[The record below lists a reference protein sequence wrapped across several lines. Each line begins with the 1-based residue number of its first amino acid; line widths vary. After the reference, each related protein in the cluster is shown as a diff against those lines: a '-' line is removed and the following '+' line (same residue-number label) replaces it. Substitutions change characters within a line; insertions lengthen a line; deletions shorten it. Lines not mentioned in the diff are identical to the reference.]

1 MTEEFRQRSDLLGTQ
16 VITRTTGKRLGVVSQ
31 LWVDVDHKEVVALS
45 IRPNLFYGTPQPMM
59 LSSIRQIGDVI
70 LVDDEDVIEDI
81 DLEAYSNLIGCEV
94 ITETGELLGK
104 VRGFR
109 FDIDT
114 GKLDNLTIASLGIPL
129 IPDQVVSTYELPI
142 DEIVSSGPDRLI
154 VFEGSEERMSQL
166 TVGVLE
172 RLGIGKAPW
181 EREDAQYL
189 APIRPE
195 NQLPAG
201 QPVSIPAPPQRAPE
215 PIEQTW
221 DEDNWE
227 PEPIAIRPPEPQQS
241 RQMARYPESEYD
253 EDEEDN
259 WSAATDRDRYA
270 EEPEYDDDYIDE
282 EVEDIEVEFEEVK
295 PEPPVAPINFDQSDD
310 DPWAEP
316 QTPEPEEA
324 PQPLQELKLPEKPK
338 QKQPEYEEEGY

>member
-1 MTEEFRQRSDLLGTQ
+1 MTEELRQRSDLLGTQ

-81 DLEAYSNLIGCEV
+81 DLEIYSNLIGCEV

-109 FDIDT
+109 FDVDS
-114 GKLDNLTIASLGIPL
+114 GKLDTITIASIGIPL
-129 IPDQVVSTYELPI
+129 IPDQVVSTYELSI
-142 DEIVSSGPDRLI
+142 EEVVSSGPDRLI
-154 VFEGSEERMSQL
+154 VFEGSEDRMTQL

-181 EREDAQYL
+181 EREEDQYL

-201 QPVSIPAPPQRAPE
+201 QPVSIPERPFREPE
-215 PIEQTW
+215 PIEETW

-227 PEPIAIRPPEPQQS
+227 PEPITIRQPEPPQ
-241 RQMARYPESEYD
+241 RQMTYD
-253 EDEEDN
+253 PVPMYDDDEEEDN
-259 WSAATDRDRYA
+259 WSAATTRD
-270 EEPEYDDDYIDE
+270 EYDDDYDE
-282 EVEDIEVEFEEVK
+282 DNYVDAATEDIDVEFEEVQ
-295 PEPPVAPINFDQSDD
+295 EAPAAPSALNDVDE

-316 QTPEPEEA
+316 EA
-324 PQPLQELKLPEKPK
+324 PQEEDDYIPPKLELP
-338 QKQPEYEEEGY
+338 QKEIQKEPEYEEEGY